1 MTLIDKEWYK
11 HAETLFKQVK
21 PPYAP
26 RSKEL
31 PKSPEG
37 M

>member
-1 MTLIDKEWYK
+1 MDKEWYK
-11 HAETLFKQVK
+11 EAETLFKHVK
-21 PPYAP
+21 AIYTPS
-26 RSKEL
+26 SKEL